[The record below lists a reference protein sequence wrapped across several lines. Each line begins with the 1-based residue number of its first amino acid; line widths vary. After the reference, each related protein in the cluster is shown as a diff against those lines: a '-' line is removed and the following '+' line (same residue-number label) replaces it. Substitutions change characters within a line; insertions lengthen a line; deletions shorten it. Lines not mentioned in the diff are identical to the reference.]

1 MVATGVQ
8 AAEPS
13 AQPRI
18 AIKKKPAPIAL
29 SLVPPVH
36 HATVEPGH

>member
-8 AAEPS
+8 AADPS
-13 AQPRI
+13 AQPMI

-29 SLVPPVH
+29 SSVRLRRQG
-36 HATVEPGH
+36 TGH